1 MFFST
6 SIAKCVFISH
16 KKEDAAAAESI
27 GKYLTDVVGVN
38 IYLDSKDLVLQ
49 EAVSTDNDK
58 KIVESI
64 KRGLACSTHLLC
76 VTSEKTRLSWWVP
89 YEIGIADDS
98 GVAQHWIDNIAADH
112 CNKREFVYADLLLCN
127 YSLFGAYN
135 TDNLPWFPITYVYT
149 REDESAIG
157 RLARQLKS
165 KEVAIRWAKIFG
177 YKSIEEIKQNMKQ
190 ALESHDIHYWLRYN
204 AAFEEPHLFTDYI
217 KPDEIGT
224 IN

>member
-1 MFFST
+1 MGKSNNLAQLQEWERRGFST

-16 KKEDAAAAESI
+16 KKEDADAAESI

-89 YEIGIADDS
+89 YEIGIADDTRL
-98 GVAQHWIDNIAADH
+98 NIATLKLKGIDDVPSFLKIH
-112 CNKREFVYADLLLCN
+112 EVMKNKSQFLIYCSKLGT
-127 YSLFGAYN
+127 YGSLFS
-135 TDNLPWFPITYVYT
+135 
-149 REDESAIG
+149 REKYDSLYSGDLSLI
-157 RLARQLKS
+157 
-165 KEVAIRWAKIFG
+165 VPFI
-177 YKSIEEIKQNMKQ
+177 
-190 ALESHDIHYWLRYN
+190 D
-204 AAFEEPHLFTDYI
+204 
-217 KPDEIGT
+217 
-224 IN
+224 